1 MKYHADRGGLVSNIF
16 VVLFFTNTFVIVSFS
31 LTLAHFADGVL
42 GLSLRVVT
50 SMKSAVSNV

>member
-1 MKYHADRGGLVSNIF
+1 MKYHAVRGGLVSNIF
-16 VVLFFTNTFVIVSFS
+16 VVLIFTNKFVIVSFS

-50 SMKSAVSNV
+50 SMKSAVIV